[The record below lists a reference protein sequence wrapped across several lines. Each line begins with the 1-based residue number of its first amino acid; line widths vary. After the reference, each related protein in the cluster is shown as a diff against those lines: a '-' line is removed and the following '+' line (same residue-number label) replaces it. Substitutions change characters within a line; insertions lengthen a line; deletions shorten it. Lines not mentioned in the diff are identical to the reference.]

1 MIRTIK
7 YANLLAKIWRSSMR
21 PLTHLMICVLL
32 GCALPS
38 MLAGCAAK
46 QPEPEPI
53 KKLTWPA
60 PPDTTR
66 IEFVRSITSDKDL
79 AYDTTFSQ
87 EVINFLAGTKPP
99 PNSIMEP
106 MGLALSDNGQVLY
119 VADTF
124 SQAVFVFDFG
134 QKKFSRIEG
143 LIHPL
148 GLALDAQQNLYVVD
162 QAAKQVKVFDPTGK
176 ELRSFSDKSLLRP
189 TGVAIDRQRGKV
201 YVVDTATKASDEHN
215 VKIFSPDGKL
225 LGHIGVG
232 QGNVPGAFEF
242 ATYIALDADGN
253 VYVTDTIN
261 CRIQVFDPNG
271 KYIRTVGENGDA
283 PGMFT
288 RPKGVAV
295 DTFGDLYVADS
306 GWSNVQIFN
315 RKGQILMFFAGRG
328 PMPGLLK
335 NPTAVAIDK
344 DNHIYVGDYINHRV
358 EEYQLVNTTLAD
370 TLGGGAMEA
379 GAK

>member
-1 MIRTIK
+1 
-7 YANLLAKIWRSSMR
+7 
-21 PLTHLMICVLL
+21 MICVLL

-46 QPEPEPI
+46 QPEPEL

-66 IEFVRSITSDKDL
+66 IEFVRTISSDKDL
-79 AYDTTFSQ
+79 VDDTTFSQ
-87 EVINFLAGTKPP
+87 EVIGFLSGSKPP
-99 PNSIMEP
+99 PNNLLEP
-106 MGLALSDNGQVLY
+106 MGLAVSDDGQVLY
-119 VADTF
+119 VADT
-124 SQAVFVFDFG
+124 SAQAVFVFDFG

-143 LIHPL
+143 LVHPL

-162 QAAKQVKVFDPTGK
+162 QATKQVKVFDPAGK
-176 ELRSFSDKSLLRP
+176 ELRSFTDKSVVRP
-189 TGVAIDRQRGKV
+189 TGIAIDRQRGKV
-201 YVVDTATKASDEHN
+201 YVVDTATKTSEQHN

-232 QGNVPGAFEF
+232 QGNIPGAFLF

-261 CRIQVFDPNG
+261 CRVQVFDPNG
-271 KYIRTVGENGDA
+271 KYVRTVGENGDV
-283 PGMFT
+283 PGKFT
-288 RPKGVAV
+288 RPKGLAV
-295 DTFGDLYVADS
+295 DSLGNLYVADS

-315 RKGQILMFFAGRG
+315 RQGQILMFFGGRG
-328 PMPGLLK
+328 PMPGLMR

-344 DNHIYVGDYINHRV
+344 NNRIYVGDYINHRV
-358 EEYQLVNTTLAD
+358 DVYQLVNTTVAD
-370 TLGGGAMEA
+370 TVGGGPMEA
-379 GAK
+379 TAGSK